1 MKQQR
6 FSIRKRLKSFTYAFN
21 GLRILF
27 KEEHNARIHLFA
39 TISVIALGF
48 YFEIKNLE
56 WLAILLSIG
65 FVITME
71 IINTAFEN
79 LADFVSPEK
88 HEQIKKVKDLA
99 AAAVLVRAV
108 VALIVGL
115 MVFVP
120 YINKYWLGY

>member
-27 KEEHNARIHLFA
+27 KEEHNARIHFIA
-39 TISVIALGF
+39 AIGVIAFGF

-56 WLAILLSIG
+56 WLAILFSIG

-71 IINTAFEN
+71 IINTALEN

-99 AAAVLVRAV
+99 AAAVFVSAV

-115 MVFVP
+115 MVFIP
-120 YINKYWLGY
+120 YINKSGVGY